1 MERPHPASHRAGI
14 VEDGWNRWLGG
25 ALRSRGWRPLV
36 VPHAGYAG
44 AGFVRVLARVVLAP
58 ATDDDGTDGERRHEG
73 DQQYRRGWRNF
84 LTAEAADTEVTVTVG
99 GVRHPARTDRSGI
112 VDVRL
117 PNPGLEPGWRD
128 VTVEAAGSGA
138 TVARVFVVGA
148 DVGFGLVSDIDDTV
162 IRTLLPRPLIAA
174 YNTFVVQEQAR
185 HPVEGMAGWYDDL
198 LRAHPGAPT
207 VYVSTGAWNTVGTLT
222 RFLARHGYPE
232 GPLLLTDWGPTNT
245 GWFRSGPAHK
255 RACLESLAEDF
266 PRIRWVLVGDDGQHD
281 PVIYADFARDHPD
294 RVRAIAIRE
303 LTATQQVLAHGTP
316 VERLDDDER
325 PPPGVPAV
333 RAADG
338 DGLARALASV
348 GFDLDR

>member
-1 MERPHPASHRAGI
+1 MERPHLAGI

-44 AGFVRVLARVVLAP
+44 ADFVRVLARVVLAP
-58 ATDDDGTDGERRHEG
+58 EPDDDRRGGEHLREE
-73 DQQYRRGWRNF
+73 QQDRRGWRNF
-84 LTAEAADTEVTVTVG
+84 VTAEALDAEVTVTVG
-99 GVRHPARTDRSGI
+99 SVRHVTRTDRSGM
-112 VDVRL
+112 VDVRV
-117 PNPGLEPGWRD
+117 PNPGLEPGWQE
-128 VTVEAAGSGA
+128 VVVEATGSEP
-138 TVARVFVVGA
+138 TVSRVFVVGA
-148 DVGFGLVSDIDDTV
+148 DAGFGLVSDIDDTV
-162 IRTLLPRPLIAA
+162 IRTLLPRPLLAA
-174 YNTFVVQEQAR
+174 YNTFVVQEEAR
-185 HPVEGMAGWYDDL
+185 HPVDGMAGLYEDL

-207 VYVSTGAWNTVGTLT
+207 VYVSTGAWNTAGTLT
-222 RFLARHGYPE
+222 RFLARHGYPA

-255 RACLESLAEDF
+255 RACLESLAADF

-281 PVIYADFARDHPD
+281 PVIYADFARDHPE

-316 VERLDDDER
+316 VERLTAADER

-333 RAADG
+333 RGPDG
-338 DGLARALASV
+338 AELARALRPYGLGS
-348 GFDLDR
+348 G